1 MALLGSAMGTG
12 PVHANRAACERAL
25 LNEGVAAFARRQVR
39 QAGDMGHPE
48 TR

>member
-12 PVHANRAACERAL
+12 PVPANRAACERAL
-25 LNEGVAAFARRQVR
+25 LNEGVAAFARQRVR
-39 QAGDMGHPE
+39 QGLDVIDPE